1 MTKHRLQF
9 AAMATLAFITIAS
22 MSFRG
27 RVGKAKR
34 AHAVG
39 RGQGALRRLCPP
51 YGVLKCVKASTCIA
65 LESRDDE
72 APP

>member
-39 RGQGALRRLCPP
+39 RGQGACGAFAHPT
-51 YGVLKCVKASTCIA
+51 AS
-65 LESRDDE
+65 
-72 APP
+72 